1 MPLHHIVEYC
11 KCKNP
16 ASIIEKCFERGDPK
30 ISCHLI
36 KYLIDNHSNSL
47 KEIIYNPYGFYVIKK
62 SILIQNKEIKEYIM
76 RAIIENIDK
85 IKEINNGK
93 KIIEAFSNEYKEFSY
108 LLNLKIKNQ
117 EIEKNI
123 K

>member
-1 MPLHHIVEYC
+1 
-11 KCKNP
+11 
-16 ASIIEKCFERGDPK
+16 
-30 ISCHLI
+30 
-36 KYLIDNHSNSL
+36 
-47 KEIIYNPYGFYVIKK
+47 
-62 SILIQNKEIKEYIM
+62 M